1 MAVHED
7 DATAA
12 REAVMEAARAA
23 AVHAG
28 ADPRYARAKLVEE
41 TPLSY
46 LAEPA
51 VALLARAEGPPR
63 TAVPMARH
71 RPNTVSLTDEEN
83 GI

>member
-1 MAVHED
+1 MAVHDD
-7 DATAA
+7 DAAVI
-12 REAVMEAARAA
+12 REAVDEVARAA

-28 ADPRYARAKLVEE
+28 ADPRYARAKLREE

-63 TAVPMARH
+63 SGVFMTGHRQPAVPL
-71 RPNTVSLTDEEN
+71 PSEGN
-83 GI
+83 GD